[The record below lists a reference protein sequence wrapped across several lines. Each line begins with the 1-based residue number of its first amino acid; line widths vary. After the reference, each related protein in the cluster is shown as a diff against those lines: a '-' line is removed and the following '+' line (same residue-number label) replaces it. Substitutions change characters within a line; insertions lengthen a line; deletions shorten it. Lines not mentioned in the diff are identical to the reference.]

1 MKKILGVFVLLAI
14 TLVGCISIAQ
24 LRGNTYSYSHKLT
37 GENIT
42 DNTYEDNDLKIKFT
56 VGTKEV
62 DFEIYNKTDKS
73 VKIIWDET
81 SFIPYGEG
89 KKVMH
94 KGVKY
99 TDRDA
104 AQVPTSIPSK
114 TSWSDLVVPTDNVYY
129 KQGYYSQYVSNPGG
143 WETHDLWLTADYNK
157 PETDSTIMKLKGW
170 KYRLVMPMEV
180 NGVKKDYTFNF
191 EITDI
196 VKTAPPVTN

>member
-1 MKKILGVFVLLAI
+1 MRKIFFLSVILSI

-24 LRGNTYSYSHKLT
+24 LRGNTYSYSHKLV
-37 GENIT
+37 GDNIIG
-42 DNTYEDNDLKIKFT
+42 NVYEDNDLKITFS
-56 VGTKEV
+56 VGTKEI

-99 TDRDA
+99 VDRNA
-104 AQVPTSIPSK
+104 AQVPTTIPSK
-114 TSWSDLVVPTDNVYY
+114 TTWSDIVVPTDNIYY

-143 WETHDLWLTADYNK
+143 WETTDLWISADFNK
-157 PETDSTIMKLKGW
+157 PETEAVVMKLKGL

-180 NGVKKDYTFNF
+180 NGVKNEYTFNF
-191 EITDI
+191 EITDV
-196 VKTAPPVTN
+196 VKTVPPVTN

>member
-1 MKKILGVFVLLAI
+1 MKKILGVFLLSTV
-14 TLVGCISIAQ
+14 TLVGCISLAQ
-24 LRGNTYSYSHKLT
+24 LRGNTYTYSHKLS
-37 GENIT
+37 GDNIT
-42 DNTYEDNDLKIKFT
+42 DNLYEDNDLKITFI
-56 VGTKEV
+56 VGTKEI

-99 TDRDA
+99 IDRNA
-104 AQVPTSIPSK
+104 AQVPTTIPSK
-114 TSWSDLVVPTDNVYY
+114 TTWSDMVVPTDNVYY
-129 KQGYYSQYVSNPGG
+129 KQGYYSQYASNPGG
-143 WETHDLWLTADYNK
+143 WETHDLWLTADFNK
-157 PETDSTIMKLKGW
+157 PETEAIVMKLKGW

-191 EITDI
+191 EITDV

>member
-1 MKKILGVFVLLAI
+1 MKKIVGLFVLLSI

-24 LRGNTYSYSHKLT
+24 LRGNTYSYSHKLV
-37 GENIT
+37 GDNIT
-42 DNTYEDNDLKIKFT
+42 GNVYEDNDLKITFS
-56 VGTKEV
+56 VGAKEI

-99 TDRDA
+99 VDRNA
-104 AQVPTSIPSK
+104 AQVPTAIPSK
-114 TSWSDLVVPTDNVYY
+114 TTWSDIVVPTDNIYY

-143 WETHDLWLTADYNK
+143 WETTDLWISADFNK
-157 PETDSTIMKLKGW
+157 PETEAVVMKLKGL

-180 NGVKKDYTFNF
+180 NGVKKEYTFNF
-191 EITDI
+191 EITDV
-196 VKTAPPVTN
+196 VKTVPPVTN

>member
-1 MKKILGVFVLLAI
+1 M
-14 TLVGCISIAQ
+14 
-24 LRGNTYSYSHKLT
+24 
-37 GENIT
+37 
-42 DNTYEDNDLKIKFT
+42 
-56 VGTKEV
+56 
-62 DFEIYNKTDKS
+62 
-73 VKIIWDET
+73 KIIWDET

-99 TDRDA
+99 ADRDA

-157 PETDSTIMKLKGW
+157 PETVSGLRQKGSKDLKPHE
-170 KYRLVMPMEV
+170 RFVL
-180 NGVKKDYTFNF
+180 N
-191 EITDI
+191 
-196 VKTAPPVTN
+196 VTGEYGLLFALFRHLYAREQI

>member
-1 MKKILGVFVLLAI
+1 MKKILVVSVLSAI

-37 GENIT
+37 GDNIT
-42 DNTYEDNDLKIKFT
+42 DNLYEDNDLKITFS
-56 VGTKEV
+56 VGTKEI

-73 VKIIWDET
+73 IKIIWDET

-114 TSWSDLVVPTDNVYY
+114 TT
-129 KQGYYSQYVSNPGG
+129 
-143 WETHDLWLTADYNK
+143 
-157 PETDSTIMKLKGW
+157 
-170 KYRLVMPMEV
+170 
-180 NGVKKDYTFNF
+180 
-191 EITDI
+191 
-196 VKTAPPVTN
+196 

>member
-1 MKKILGVFVLLAI
+1 MKKILGVFALAAI
-14 TLVGCISIAQ
+14 TLTGCISIAQ
-24 LRGNTYSYSHKLT
+24 LRGNTYSYSHKLV
-37 GENIT
+37 GDNIT
-42 DNTYEDNDLKIKFT
+42 GNVYEDNDLKITFS
-56 VGTKEV
+56 VGTKEI

-99 TDRDA
+99 VDRNA
-104 AQVPTSIPSK
+104 AQVPTAIPSK
-114 TSWSDLVVPTDNVYY
+114 TTWSDIVVPTDNIYY

-143 WETHDLWLTADYNK
+143 WETTDLWISADFNK
-157 PETDSTIMKLKGW
+157 PETEAVVMKLKGW

-180 NGVKKDYTFNF
+180 NGVKKEYTFNF
-191 EITDI
+191 EITDV
-196 VKTAPPVTN
+196 VKTVPPVTN

>member
-1 MKKILGVFVLLAI
+1 MKKIVGVFALAAI
-14 TLVGCISIAQ
+14 TLTGCISIAQ
-24 LRGNTYSYSHKLT
+24 LRGNIYSYSHKLV
-37 GENIT
+37 GDNIT
-42 DNTYEDNDLKIKFT
+42 GNVYEDNDLKITFS
-56 VGTKEV
+56 VGTKEI

-99 TDRDA
+99 VDRNA
-104 AQVPTSIPSK
+104 AQVPTAIPSK
-114 TSWSDLVVPTDNVYY
+114 TTWSDMVVPTDNVYY

-143 WETHDLWLTADYNK
+143 WETTDLWISADFNK
-157 PETDSTIMKLKGW
+157 PETEAVVMKLKGL

-180 NGVKKDYTFNF
+180 NGVKKEFTFNF
-191 EITDI
+191 EITDV
-196 VKTAPPVTN
+196 VKTAPPITN

>member
-1 MKKILGVFVLLAI
+1 MKKILGLFVLLSI
-14 TLVGCISIAQ
+14 SLVGCISIAQ
-24 LRGNTYSYSHKLT
+24 LKGNTYSYSHKLT
-37 GENIT
+37 GENII
-42 DNTYEDNDLKIKFT
+42 DKTYEDNDLKITFT
-56 VGTKEV
+56 VGTKEI

-114 TSWSDLVVPTDNVYY
+114 TSWSDIIVPTDNVYFR
-129 KQGYYSQYVSNPGG
+129 QGYYSQYLSNPGG
-143 WETHDLWLTADYNK
+143 WETNDLWISADFNK
-157 PETDSTIMKLKGW
+157 PETEAVVMKLKGW

-180 NGVKKDYTFNF
+180 NGVKKEYTFNF

>member
-1 MKKILGVFVLLAI
+1 MKKIFFLTVILSI

-24 LRGNTYSYSHKLT
+24 LRGNTYSYSHKLV
-37 GENIT
+37 GDNIT
-42 DNTYEDNDLKIKFT
+42 GNVYEDNDLKITFS
-56 VGTKEV
+56 VGTKEI
-62 DFEIYNKTDKS
+62 DFEVYNKTDKS

-99 TDRDA
+99 VDRNA
-104 AQVPTSIPSK
+104 AQVPTAIPSK
-114 TSWSDLVVPTDNVYY
+114 TTWSDIVVPTDNIYY

-143 WETHDLWLTADYNK
+143 WETTDLWISADFNK
-157 PETDSTIMKLKGW
+157 PETEAVVMKLKGL

-180 NGVKKDYTFNF
+180 NGVKKEYTFNF
-191 EITDI
+191 EITDV

>member
-1 MKKILGVFVLLAI
+1 MKKILGLFVLLSI
-14 TLVGCISIAQ
+14 SLVGCISIAQ
-24 LRGNTYSYSHKLT
+24 LKGNTYSYSHKLT

-42 DNTYEDNDLKIKFT
+42 DKTYEDNDLKITFT
-56 VGTKEV
+56 VGTKEI

-114 TSWSDLVVPTDNVYY
+114 TSWSDIIVPTDNVYFR
-129 KQGYYSQYVSNPGG
+129 QGYYSQYLSNPGG
-143 WETHDLWLTADYNK
+143 WETNDLWISADFNK
-157 PETDSTIMKLKGW
+157 PETEAVVMKLKGW

-180 NGVKKDYTFNF
+180 NGVKKEYTFNF

>member
-1 MKKILGVFVLLAI
+1 MKKIVGLFVLLSI

-24 LRGNTYSYSHKLT
+24 LRGNTYSYSHKLV
-37 GENIT
+37 GDNIT
-42 DNTYEDNDLKIKFT
+42 GNVYEDNDLKITFS
-56 VGTKEV
+56 VGSKEI

-99 TDRDA
+99 VDRNA
-104 AQVPTSIPSK
+104 AQVPTAIPSK
-114 TSWSDLVVPTDNVYY
+114 TSWSDIVVPTDNIYY

-143 WETHDLWLTADYNK
+143 WETTDLWISADFNK
-157 PETDSTIMKLKGW
+157 PQTEAVVMKLKGL

-180 NGVKKDYTFNF
+180 NGVKKEYTFNF
-191 EITDI
+191 EITDV
-196 VKTAPPVTN
+196 VKTVPPVTN

>member
-1 MKKILGVFVLLAI
+1 MKKILLVSVLSAI

-37 GENIT
+37 GDNIT
-42 DNTYEDNDLKIKFT
+42 DNLYEDNDLKITFI
-56 VGTKEV
+56 VGTKEI

-99 TDRDA
+99 IDRNA
-104 AQVPTSIPSK
+104 AQVPTTIPSK
-114 TSWSDLVVPTDNVYY
+114 TTWSDMVVPTDNVYY
-129 KQGYYSQYVSNPGG
+129 KQGYYTLNNIPPQAIEKVK
-143 WETHDLWLTADYNK
+143 EIKLNK
-157 PETDSTIMKLKGW
+157 
-170 KYRLVMPMEV
+170 Y
-180 NGVKKDYTFNF
+180 
-191 EITDI
+191 
-196 VKTAPPVTN
+196 

>member
-1 MKKILGVFVLLAI
+1 MKKILGLFVLLSI
-14 TLVGCISIAQ
+14 SLVGCISIAQ
-24 LRGNTYSYSHKLT
+24 LKGNTYSYSHKLT

-42 DNTYEDNDLKIKFT
+42 DKTYEDNDLKITFT
-56 VGTKEV
+56 VGTKDI

-114 TSWSDLVVPTDNVYY
+114 TSWSDIIVPTDNVYFR
-129 KQGYYSQYVSNPGG
+129 QGYYSQYLSNPGG
-143 WETHDLWLTADYNK
+143 WETTDLWISSDFNK
-157 PETDSTIMKLKGW
+157 PETEAVVMKLKGW

-180 NGVKKDYTFNF
+180 NGVKKEYTFNF

>member
-1 MKKILGVFVLLAI
+1 MKKIFFLSVILSI

-42 DNTYEDNDLKIKFT
+42 DNTYEDSDLKIKFT
-56 VGTKEV
+56 VGTKEI

-99 TDRDA
+99 VDRDA

-114 TSWSDLVVPTDNVYY
+114 TTWSDIVVPTDNVYY

-143 WETHDLWLTADYNK
+143 WETTDLWISADFNK
-157 PETDSTIMKLKGW
+157 PETEAVVMKLKGL

-180 NGVKKDYTFNF
+180 NGVKKEFTFNF
-191 EITDI
+191 EITDV

>member
-1 MKKILGVFVLLAI
+1 MKKILGVFVLSAI

-56 VGTKEV
+56 FGTKEI

-73 VKIIWDET
+73 VKIIRDET
-81 SFIPYGEG
+81 SFIPYREG

-99 TDRDA
+99 VDRDA
-104 AQVPTSIPSK
+104 AQVPTTIPSK
-114 TSWSDLVVPTDNVYY
+114 TTWSDVVVPTDNVYY

-143 WETHDLWLTADYNK
+143 WQTSDLWLTADFNK
-157 PETDSTIMKLKGW
+157 PETEAAVMKLKGW

-191 EITDI
+191 EITDV
-196 VKTAPPVTN
+196 VKTAPPSTN